1 MTTLTVSELIEERKA
16 RELSEK
22 QLDDQLKLRHKEELT
37 EFKKR
42 LDQFQLADWHVDAI
56 FKAMANTPATANPM
70 TRDGYLPGRNG
81 LSLKSSNSIARTPL
95 LPVRW
100 RSRCQLPNTAI
111 PAAPASP

>member
-56 FKAMANTPATANPM
+56 FNQIKCVWSWRNRANVHV
-70 TRDGYLPGRNG
+70 LPEQ
-81 LSLKSSNSIARTPL
+81 L
-95 LPVRW
+95 LYR
-100 RSRCQLPNTAI
+100 
-111 PAAPASP
+111 